1 MRSKRVSAV
10 LLAGLAA
17 LFVGFGAA
25 PAFASH
31 GPQTPSTA
39 PVTDYAKYP
48 LGLGIIPAGCTA
60 QGGEILVGEQYSI
73 NGGAPQAD
81 LRNVGEIAN
90 DAVVTMTWTGYAQGC
105 EGIGLSLSRKVAPS
119 PAFDPSVN
127 QYVNA
132 WSYCGPGGNA
142 CNGTLTLDLSTTTG
156 VACYQ
161 LDASVGPP
169 LNVVGPA
176 GAFYSLNGKF
186 NTLLSANN
194 GGTQPCIPAPC
205 VEAGAPADMPATAAD
220 CDDVAVT
227 TITTARPA
235 ATTTTT
241 APAAVSP
248 TTASTTPTPVA
259 ASTPAAV
266 SPTTIAAVGAQAL
279 PRTGSSTTDM
289 ARLGAALAV
298 AGLLMVAAT
307 RRWRLEPIL

>member
-31 GPQTPSTA
+31 GPQTPSPA

-119 PAFDPSVN
+119 PAFDPGVN

-194 GGTQPCIPAPC
+194 GGTQPCTPAPC

-220 CDDVAVT
+220 CDVAVT
-227 TITTARPA
+227 TITTAGPA

-241 APAAVSP
+241 APAPVSP

-259 ASTPAAV
+259 TSAPAAV

-298 AGLLMVAAT
+298 AGLLMVAAA
-307 RRWRLEPIL
+307 RRWRLEPTL